1 MKFIKSILF
10 SIMYAAIYFILQ
22 VVIQLVMMFS
32 LGYSIA
38 MENLAL
44 TIILSSII
52 GFLIYWGIIKL
63 RKQFLVSAFSFRK
76 FDYRQIPFFMGLGFC
91 LQYLFQGLILIFN
104 LEDKFP
110 EHAQTIK
117 LIFEGGSPVIVML
130 SVIIFA
136 PFIEEILF
144 RGLIINELKG
154 KMPLILVILIQSLMF
169 GVIHGNWLQIA
180 YAFIMGILLG
190 LVSIWSRSIWPAIVL
205 HMSMNGSPILIS
217 LFWNDDQVEKF
228 ITDYR
233 IPVTVISGVLVM
245 VIMYFI
251 YRNRR
256 TDFDVS
262 AIEIPASGTYLEGE
276 IKHENS

>member
-38 MENLAL
+38 MENLSL

>member
-1 MKFIKSILF
+1 
-10 SIMYAAIYFILQ
+10 
-22 VVIQLVMMFS
+22 
-32 LGYSIA
+32 
-38 MENLAL
+38 
-44 TIILSSII
+44 
-52 GFLIYWGIIKL
+52 
-63 RKQFLVSAFSFRK
+63 
-76 FDYRQIPFFMGLGFC
+76 
-91 LQYLFQGLILIFN
+91 
-104 LEDKFP
+104 
-110 EHAQTIK
+110 
-117 LIFEGGSPVIVML
+117 
-130 SVIIFA
+130 
-136 PFIEEILF
+136 
-144 RGLIINELKG
+144 
-154 KMPLILVILIQSLMF
+154 
-169 GVIHGNWLQIA
+169 
-180 YAFIMGILLG
+180 MGILLG